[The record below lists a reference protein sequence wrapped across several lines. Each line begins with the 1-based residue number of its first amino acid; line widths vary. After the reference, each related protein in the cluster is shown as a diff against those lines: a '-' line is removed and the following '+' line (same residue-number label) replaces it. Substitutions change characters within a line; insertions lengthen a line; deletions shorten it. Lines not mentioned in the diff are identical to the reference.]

1 MNDGCAEYLTGNA
14 HHNDG
19 RFSYVLFMGNLIFQ
33 EDIYMSKTI
42 RELSEINGRV
52 YIFLRTPELGRRFL
66 LQAEQEGF
74 TFGDGEK
81 PTARQY
87 AEVMAVNRD
96 ITINYVGTNGRIAY
110 GGGAVKIGSEPL
122 IRIDYEKLLTE

>member
-19 RFSYVLFMGNLIFQ
+19 RFSYVLFMGNHIFQ
-33 EDIYMSKTI
+33 EGIYMSKTI
-42 RELSEINGRV
+42 RELSKTNGRV
-52 YIFLRTPELGRRFL
+52 YVYLRTPELGERFL
-66 LQAEQEGF
+66 RQAEQEGF

-96 ITINYVGTNGRIAY
+96 GNRFWKRRNTNWWRNTDQNQLRNVY
-110 GGGAVKIGSEPL
+110 P
-122 IRIDYEKLLTE
+122 

>member
-1 MNDGCAEYLTGNA
+1 
-14 HHNDG
+14 
-19 RFSYVLFMGNLIFQ
+19 
-33 EDIYMSKTI
+33 MSKTI

-81 PTARQY
+81 PTERQY
-87 AEVMAVNRD
+87 ADVMAVNRNG
-96 ITINYVGTNGRIAY
+96 TINYVGTNGRIAY
-110 GGGAVKIGSEPL
+110 RSGAEKIGGETL
-122 IRIDYEKLLTE
+122 IRINYETYIPE

>member
-1 MNDGCAEYLTGNA
+1 
-14 HHNDG
+14 
-19 RFSYVLFMGNLIFQ
+19 
-33 EDIYMSKTI
+33 MSKTI

-122 IRIDYEKLLTE
+122 IRIDFEKLLTE

>member
-1 MNDGCAEYLTGNA
+1 
-14 HHNDG
+14 
-19 RFSYVLFMGNLIFQ
+19 
-33 EDIYMSKTI
+33 MSKTI
-42 RELSEINGRV
+42 RELSQMNGRV

>member
-1 MNDGCAEYLTGNA
+1 
-14 HHNDG
+14 
-19 RFSYVLFMGNLIFQ
+19 
-33 EDIYMSKTI
+33 MSKTI
-42 RELSEINGRV
+42 RELSQMNGRV
-52 YIFLRTPELGRRFL
+52 YFYLRTPELGERFL
-66 LQAEQEGF
+66 RQAEQEGF

-110 GGGAVKIGSEPL
+110 GSGVKTVGNKNL
-122 IRIDYEKLLTE
+122 VRIDYEKYIR

>member
-1 MNDGCAEYLTGNA
+1 
-14 HHNDG
+14 
-19 RFSYVLFMGNLIFQ
+19 
-33 EDIYMSKTI
+33 MSKTI

-74 TFGDGEK
+74 TLGDGEK

-87 AEVMAVNRD
+87 AEVMAVNCD

>member
-1 MNDGCAEYLTGNA
+1 
-14 HHNDG
+14 
-19 RFSYVLFMGNLIFQ
+19 
-33 EDIYMSKTI
+33 MSKTI

>member
-1 MNDGCAEYLTGNA
+1 
-14 HHNDG
+14 
-19 RFSYVLFMGNLIFQ
+19 
-33 EDIYMSKTI
+33 MSKTI

-66 LQAEQEGF
+66 MQAEQEGF

>member
-1 MNDGCAEYLTGNA
+1 
-14 HHNDG
+14 
-19 RFSYVLFMGNLIFQ
+19 
-33 EDIYMSKTI
+33 MSKTI

-110 GGGAVKIGSEPL
+110 GGGAVKIGSELL
-122 IRIDYEKLLTE
+122 IRIDFEKLLTE

>member
-1 MNDGCAEYLTGNA
+1 
-14 HHNDG
+14 
-19 RFSYVLFMGNLIFQ
+19 
-33 EDIYMSKTI
+33 MSKTI

-122 IRIDYEKLLTE
+122 IRIDYESIIK

>member
-1 MNDGCAEYLTGNA
+1 
-14 HHNDG
+14 
-19 RFSYVLFMGNLIFQ
+19 
-33 EDIYMSKTI
+33 MSKTI
-42 RELSEINGRV
+42 RELSKTNGRV
-52 YIFLRTPELGRRFL
+52 YVYLRTPELGERFL
-66 LQAEQEGF
+66 RQAEQEGF